1 MNALLANPRQS
12 GGALLAAV
20 VVAAV
25 GAIFGAAALMGRT
38 NAGRSSL
45 VSRAAAVQPDSPAS
59 PASSAATATPPASP
73 ALPSPPPAALVVTG
87 ARVWTGDRRH
97 PWAEAVAVRGERIVA
112 VGTAAEIMRLAGPGT
127 RRIEGRGGFVTPG
140 FVDSHVHFLDG
151 GFGLGSVKLRDA
163 ASRAEFVRR
172 IAEFART
179 APAGAW
185 VLGGDW
191 DHELWGGELPRR
203 DWIDAV
209 TPDRP
214 VWVNRLDGH
223 MSLANGAALRAA
235 GVTAR
240 TPDPP
245 GGTIVRGAG
254 GEPTGILKDNAMELV
269 DRVVPDASA
278 AAKDRALE
286 AAMRYAAA
294 QGVTSVVHMGTW
306 EDLEVFRRAH
316 DAGRL
321 ITRIHA
327 AVPLATWQRLRDE
340 VAARGRGDAWLAIG
354 GLKGFVDGSLGS
366 RTAAF
371 AAPYADAPGN
381 RGLLVNEP
389 EDLYAWTAGADR
401 SGLQVVVHAI
411 GDRAIHLQLDI
422 FERVARE
429 DGPRDRRFR
438 IEHAQ
443 HLAPADIPRFAALGV
458 IASMQPYHAI
468 DDGRWAEKAI
478 GAERAKTT
486 YAFRSLLDA
495 GATLAFGS
503 DWPVAPAEPLMGLYA
518 ALTRRTLD
526 DRHPEGWVPS
536 QKIGLDAALAAY
548 TRDAAYA
555 AFAERDLGTL
565 EPGKLADLVLI
576 DRDLGRIPPP
586 TIRDAKVLLTV
597 VGGKVVFE
605 APAPGVA
612 AGTATGAG
620 AAGSTR

>member
-1 MNALLANPRQS
+1 MNALLANLRQS
-12 GGALLAAV
+12 GGAWLAAAV
-20 VVAAV
+20 VATV

-38 NAGRSSL
+38 NAGPSSQ
-45 VSRAAAVQPDSPAS
+45 VSRAAAVQPDAPAS

-73 ALPSPPPAALVVTG
+73 ALPSPPPAALIVTG

-112 VGTAAEIMRLAGPGT
+112 VGTAAEVMRLAGPGT

-245 GGTIVRGAG
+245 GGTIVRGSG

-269 DRVVPDASA
+269 DKVVPEASA

-316 DAGRL
+316 DAGRM

-565 EPGKLADLVLI
+565 EAGKLADLVLV
-576 DRDLGRIPPP
+576 DRDLGRIPAPA
-586 TIRDAKVLLTV
+586 IRDAKVLLTV

-605 APAPGVA
+605 APGLA
-612 AGTATGAG
+612 AGTAAG
-620 AAGSTR
+620 AVAAGGAR